1 VKRGFDLAVAVLGA
15 LITSPVVAVAAIA
28 VKLDSPGPALYS
40 GPRAGRGGTEF
51 RMHKLRTMR
60 QGADAAGPAVTAGDD
75 PRVTRVGRFLR
86 RTKIDEI
93 PQLWNVVLGDMSMVG
108 PRPEHPRYVARYTPE
123 QRRLLEVRPGIT
135 GPATIAFM
143 DEETMLSG
151 GDGERRY
158 LEDVMPR
165 KLEVELDYIDR
176 ATFTSDLAILLK
188 TVAVV
193 LRRPFTPS

>member
-1 VKRGFDLAVAVLGA
+1 MKRGFDLAVAVLGA

-40 GPRAGRGGTEF
+40 GPRVGRGGTEF

-123 QRRLLEVRPGIT
+123 ERRLLEERPGIT